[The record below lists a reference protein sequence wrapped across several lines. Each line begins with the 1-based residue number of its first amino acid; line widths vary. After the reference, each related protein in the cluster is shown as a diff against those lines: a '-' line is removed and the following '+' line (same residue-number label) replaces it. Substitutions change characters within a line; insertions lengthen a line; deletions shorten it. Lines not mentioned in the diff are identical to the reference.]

1 MQLLFFVVPL
11 VAEFSLALQA
21 HMTWSVHTLQK
32 VYKLGVFTT
41 TPQLQSLRC
50 SSVYICFTV
59 LLLLF
64 FSSSYFFSACCG
76 SFVPVQSGPDRMCID
91 KEQKNW
97 VNQLPA
103 IEFAINSAR
112 SETTGYAPFFLNYR
126 RMPRT
131 MLFNENSEY
140 PGIKKFTTNKKCNY

>member
-76 SFVPVQSGPDRMCID
+76 SFVPVQSGPDTTFHQEMRLSGNCLRCLQHFQHHWPLIACL
-91 KEQKNW
+91 KQFYS
-97 VNQLPA
+97 LLHSSALA
-103 IEFAINSAR
+103 ICKQTCYQFHPCSRYSSNLC
-112 SETTGYAPFFLNYR
+112 P
-126 RMPRT
+126 PD
-131 MLFNENSEY
+131 
-140 PGIKKFTTNKKCNY
+140 

>member
-1 MQLLFFVVPL
+1 
-11 VAEFSLALQA
+11 
-21 HMTWSVHTLQK
+21 MTWSVHTLQK

-76 SFVPVQSGPDRMCID
+76 SFVPVQSGPDSRLKLC
-91 KEQKNW
+91 W
-97 VNQLPA
+97 TTLPA
-103 IEFAINSAR
+103 KCYLCSFLTFTHSCHCLDLTLSTLTSASAEF
-112 SETTGYAPFFLNYR
+112 PFLFSSLLISFISRLLLFLGGKGVVSKYLVVVSR
-126 RMPRT
+126 
-131 MLFNENSEY
+131 
-140 PGIKKFTTNKKCNY
+140 

>member
-76 SFVPVQSGPDRMCID
+76 SFVPVQSGPDKTMTD
-91 KEQKNW
+91 LPDLKVGSK
-97 VNQLPA
+97 QLG
-103 IEFAINSAR
+103 R
-112 SETTGYAPFFLNYR
+112 
-126 RMPRT
+126 
-131 MLFNENSEY
+131 
-140 PGIKKFTTNKKCNY
+140 

>member
-76 SFVPVQSGPDRMCID
+76 SFVPVQSGPDTND
-91 KEQKNW
+91 
-97 VNQLPA
+97 L
-103 IEFAINSAR
+103 
-112 SETTGYAPFFLNYR
+112 L
-126 RMPRT
+126 
-131 MLFNENSEY
+131 MLKDWFISQELLI
-140 PGIKKFTTNKKCNY
+140 GIK

>member
-64 FSSSYFFSACCG
+64 FSSSYFFSTCCG
-76 SFVPVQSGPDRMCID
+76 SFVPVQSGPDTNSHETVENAHSKLVQSLCTDYLQGTSGPSSSSWSNIVCAESPELDYSSSFMC
-91 KEQKNW
+91 
-97 VNQLPA
+97 
-103 IEFAINSAR
+103 AR
-112 SETTGYAPFFLNYR
+112 T
-126 RMPRT
+126 
-131 MLFNENSEY
+131 
-140 PGIKKFTTNKKCNY
+140 

>member
-76 SFVPVQSGPDRMCID
+76 SFVPVQSGPD
-91 KEQKNW
+91 NLG
-97 VNQLPA
+97 VNP
-103 IEFAINSAR
+103 SP
-112 SETTGYAPFFLNYR
+112 Y
-126 RMPRT
+126 
-131 MLFNENSEY
+131 MLLVMVVY
-140 PGIKKFTTNKKCNY
+140 YMKHVCY